1 MCLDISDFYLET
13 PLKRSEYVKLKL
25 QDIPNE
31 IIVEYKLH
39 EKATS
44 DGCVYVKVQKGM
56 YGLPQAG
63 LLSNE
68 MLERRLAPYGYYQSP
83 RIPGLWKHRTRPI
96 QFTLVVDDFGVK
108 YTRKEDALHLIAAI
122 KACKYR
128 VKADWTGGK
137 YIGIAL
143 D

>member
-1 MCLDISDFYLET
+1 
-13 PLKRSEYVKLKL
+13 
-25 QDIPNE
+25 
-31 IIVEYKLH
+31 
-39 EKATS
+39 
-44 DGCVYVKVQKGM
+44 M

-68 MLERRLAPYGYYQSP
+68 MLEQRLAPHGYYQSQLV
-83 RIPGLWKHRTRPI
+83 PGLWKHHTRPI

-128 VKADWTGGK
+128 VKEDWTGGK
-137 YIGIAL
+137 YIGITL
-143 D
+143 DWDYQKARST